1 MQNNNTLDN
10 HYNIIQLLAQGP
22 FSRVYLVT
30 NMDDNNQYAARVEI
44 NNPNN
49 QNNQFNFQHELQM
62 TTIASA
68 LNSPYIVRL
77 NANGIGTLLDQGIA
91 NHGVNYMILDYYPRG
106 SLFDYLNLGGFTERH
121 AKFIFKK
128 ILLGVK
134 ALHEA
139 RICHRDLKLNNILL
153 D

>member
-49 QNNQFNFQHELQM
+49 QNNQINFQHELQM
-62 TTIASA
+62 TTMASA
-68 LNSPYIVRL
+68 LNCPNIVHL
-77 NANGIGTLLDQGIA
+77 NASGL
-91 NHGVNYMILDYYPRG
+91 
-106 SLFDYLNLGGFTERH
+106 
-121 AKFIFKK
+121 
-128 ILLGVK
+128 
-134 ALHEA
+134 
-139 RICHRDLKLNNILL
+139 
-153 D
+153 